1 MTGAQRDGKA
11 IGMQTGTDGGRPVG
25 AVTVEMSP
33 GTSTE
38 LVFTVL
44 PGPGAAADGV
54 AVPALVLTPG
64 VNPWRTSVDR
74 FRACTTSAS

>member
-1 MTGAQRDGKA
+1 MAGAQRDGKP
-11 IGMQTGTDGGRPVG
+11 IGMQKGTDGGRPVG

-44 PGPGAAADGV
+44 RRRAGRRRAGARAGADSGGVPVADVGGP
-54 AVPALVLTPG
+54 LPG
-64 VNPWRTSVDR
+64 VH
-74 FRACTTSAS
+74 AGAS